1 MELPS
6 LDHLPD
12 PGQMARIQAAMS
24 AQERVRQTGGDP
36 SAIMALAMPR
46 SEQVEGVTLFA
57 NPPSTYAALRLVRD
71 FFPEAT
77 TEDEENSMD
86 RLIAMS
92 YAFAEPIKAYLTAR
106 KGADAYLTAAL
117 EWAGANFTGPD
128 LSYRI
133 GRVAGWCVG
142 VLKLLEELSFQVR
155 AAAPTLAPAAAPTTK
170 PAPPPARTP
179 VSSPP

>member
-1 MELPS
+1 MV
-6 LDHLPD
+6 
-12 PGQMARIQAAMS
+12 RIQAAMS

-46 SEQVEGVTLFA
+46 SEQVEGVTLFS

-117 EWAGANFTGPD
+117 EWAGAHFTGPD

-133 GRVAGWCVG
+133 GRVAGWCAG
-142 VLKLLEELSFQVR
+142 VLQVLEDLSFQVR
-155 AAAPTLAPAAAPTTK
+155 AATPTTLAPAAAPITK

-179 VSSPP
+179 VSSSP